1 MIQKQNKRSGGY
13 VTDSKTEVNQIV
25 KALLKGIIG
34 ANCDQAALENQVSS
48 WSNQDGGT
56 ATTVELPTK
65 YSFSRKTQH
74 LSGGSKCKII
84 KL

>member
-48 WSNQDGGT
+48 
-56 ATTVELPTK
+56 
-65 YSFSRKTQH
+65 
-74 LSGGSKCKII
+74 
-84 KL
+84 